1 VVGVFHDVL
10 MVIAFYA
17 IFRVTVNNPFIA
29 GILTVVGYSINDT
42 IVIFDRIRENLGLMK
57 KKNTTELVNKS
68 INQTI
73 GRSIM
78 TSVTTLVVMIP
89 MLVMTGEAIREFT
102 VPLMAGVVVGCVSS
116 ITICAPLWL
125 DITNKTGGSKY
136 KGATKKSGKKAGK
149 HKEIEAEA
157 EE

>member
-1 VVGVFHDVL
+1 
-10 MVIAFYA
+10 
-17 IFRVTVNNPFIA
+17 
-29 GILTVVGYSINDT
+29 
-42 IVIFDRIRENLGLMK
+42 
-57 KKNTTELVNKS
+57 
-68 INQTI
+68 
-73 GRSIM
+73 M

-116 ITICAPLWL
+116 VTICAPLWL

-136 KGATKKSGKKAGK
+136 RGATKKSGKKAGK
-149 HKEIEAEA
+149 KEIET